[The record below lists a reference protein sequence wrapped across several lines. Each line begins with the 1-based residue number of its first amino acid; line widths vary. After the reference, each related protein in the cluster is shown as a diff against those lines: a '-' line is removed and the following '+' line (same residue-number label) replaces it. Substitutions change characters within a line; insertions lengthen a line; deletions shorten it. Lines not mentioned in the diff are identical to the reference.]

1 VGKLRTIG
9 GFPNSGRYVEKSG
22 RPARG
27 CIMSEVRVLEE
38 AGSSMFGVLELGR
51 GAGFWGRVGGVE
63 LSERP
68 RVGKAEGGDAGTST

>member
-1 VGKLRTIG
+1 MGKLRAIG
-9 GFPNSGRYVEKSG
+9 GFPNGCRYVEKSG

-51 GAGFWGRVGGVE
+51 GAGFWVRIEDVE

-68 RVGKAEGGDAGTST
+68 RV

>member
-1 VGKLRTIG
+1 
-9 GFPNSGRYVEKSG
+9 
-22 RPARG
+22 
-27 CIMSEVRVLEE
+27 MSEVRVLEE